1 MAITMHG
8 PATGEGIENGG
19 TLRDM
24 TAEASSETPRPQV
37 FGGYVLVKALGRGAM
52 GDVHLARPTDTERG
66 IPSPVVVKRL
76 HGELANRKGFVSRF
90 KHEAAVAVAVDSP
103 HVARVWD
110 VGAVADTLYICMDYV
125 AGWPL
130 SRVLD
135 AILESGHHASI
146 ASVVD
151 LIAGGLAGLHALHT
165 AVDPKTKKPLE
176 IVHRDLS
183 PKNLMVGEDGVMR
196 LIDLGLG
203 KSNAQDWRT
212 RTGVVMGSVG
222 YMPPEQAR
230 GERVDARADVYAM
243 GVVAFEMLALRN
255 FIKRG
260 PLPKMMES
268 SMAPAFVPPSRFRP
282 DVPPGLD
289 GVIEKALRGDRDARY
304 ESAQA
309 FLDDL
314 RKVVPPTDARGG
326 MRSLLEDLFGSTRQ
340 EREEEIR
347 ALLMLPV
354 EGDEFDLRP
363 TRVFGL
369 RDGVLPPD
377 LMPTEHRPNPSQPMA
392 AARPT
397 AVDVIAVTRVPEGTQ
412 ATQLSTS
419 IEPAVAPPTRV
430 IPRDRPMNTGSSSSI
445 VSVSGDTMWPRPQ
458 KRTVSI
464 GVLAASVASA
474 TAIGAIVAVLVVR
487 ALDER
492 DPVVHAPA
500 TTAAAVA
507 APPRPS
513 VTENPA
519 PPPPPR
525 TAPPV
530 ERAEEVATRAPPPR
544 TRKKVKA
551 SPEPSPPPAAPAVTV
566 ESLNARLAA
575 LSARLQKLK
584 ANASDDKRKAISEL
598 QRDITVA
605 RSSTDLERKR
615 EDWENLS
622 ARARTLK

>member
-1 MAITMHG
+1 
-8 PATGEGIENGG
+8 
-19 TLRDM
+19 M
-24 TAEASSETPRPQV
+24 TAEASGETPRPQV

-52 GDVHLARPTDTERG
+52 GDVHLARPTDIDRG

-90 KHEAAVAVAVDSP
+90 RHEAAVAVAVDSP

-110 VGAVADTLYICMDYV
+110 VGAVGETLYICMDYV

-165 AVDPKTKKPLE
+165 AVDPKSKKPLE

-260 PLPKMMES
+260 PLPKMMEA
-268 SMAPAFVPPSRFRP
+268 SMGPAFVPPSRFRP
-282 DVPPGLD
+282 DIPPGLD
-289 GVIEKALRGDRDARY
+289 GVIEKALRADRDARY
-304 ESAQA
+304 ESAKA

-314 RKVVPPTDARGG
+314 RQVVPPTDARGG
-326 MRSLLEDLFGSTRQ
+326 MQSLLEDLFGSTRQ

-347 ALLMLPV
+347 ALMMLPV
-354 EGDEFDLRP
+354 EGEEFDVRP
-363 TRVFGL
+363 TRVFVM
-369 RDGVLPPD
+369 REGVLPPD
-377 LMPTEHRPNPSQPMA
+377 LQPTEHRPNPSRPMSA
-392 AARPT
+392 ASPT
-397 AVDVIAVTRVPEGTQ
+397 AVDVVPVTQIPEGTQ
-412 ATQLSTS
+412 ATELSS
-419 IEPAVAPPTRV
+419 FDPSVAPNTRV
-430 IPRDRPMNTGSSSSI
+430 VARDRPMMNTGSSPSI
-445 VSVSGDTMWPRPQ
+445 VSVSGDTVWPRPK
-458 KRTVSI
+458 KRSVSL
-464 GVLAASVASA
+464 GVLGAAVAIA
-474 TAIGAIVAVLVVR
+474 TALGAIVAVLVVR

-492 DPVVHAPA
+492 EAVVHTPPAKRTAVA
-500 TTAAAVA
+500 TT
-507 APPRPS
+507 PRPS
-513 VTENPA
+513 VTEVPAPPTAPVEEVERTAPPPSETKPPPRGRRKPKPPPETKPA
-519 PPPPPR
+519 PPPP
-525 TAPPV
+525 
-530 ERAEEVATRAPPPR
+530 
-544 TRKKVKA
+544 
-551 SPEPSPPPAAPAVTV
+551 VTV
-566 ESLNARLAA
+566 ESVNRQLAA

-584 ANASDDKRKAISEL
+584 ADASPDKRRAIFEL

-605 RSSTDLERKR
+605 RSSTDLDRKR
-615 EDWENLS
+615 DDLAKLRTR
-622 ARARTLK
+622 ARALAQ